1 MRINL
6 DKEKKIVLDGDVI
19 SHFIKGELINMLPVF
34 YPGQLIILDIVKEEV
49 YRRKNWKS
57 ILEPLLIFGE
67 IEEIEFPSDIV
78 YMREYA
84 FLISVK
90 GQGLGRGE
98 SSCMVYCR
106 YNKNVLVSSNLRDI
120 KRYCSLHGI
129 EYVTTMDIILDCYE
143 RNLLTSEDCDN
154 FIEKVLNRGSKLPFK
169 TFREYLESL
178 SDIPG

>member
-6 DKEKKIVLDGDVI
+6 DREKKIVLDGDVI
-19 SHFIKGELINMLPVF
+19 SHFVKGELINMLPVF
-34 YPGQLIILDIVKEEV
+34 YSRQLIILDIVREEV

-57 ILEPLLIFGE
+57 ILEPLIIFGE
-67 IEEIEFPSDIV
+67 IEEINFPSDIN
-78 YMREYA
+78 YFREYA

-90 GQGLGRGE
+90 GHGLGRGE
-98 SSCMVYCR
+98 SACMVYCR
-106 YNKNVLVSSNLRDI
+106 YNKHVLASSNLRDI

-143 RNLLTSEDCDN
+143 RKLLTMEDCDSL
-154 FIEKVLNRGSKLPFK
+154 IERVLNRGSKLPFK

-178 SDIPG
+178 